1 MARKIDLKIYCG
13 GGGRLHNKLS
23 GAFSILVKVWHPL
36 EIYVTF
42 LSVQKCW
49 GAIHNPTLFVNLIHL
64 GIHFEGEQHVLL
76 SALGFES

>member
-42 LSVQKCW
+42 LSKVLVTTWCY
-49 GAIHNPTLFVNLIHL
+49 GARIYAN
-64 GIHFEGEQHVLL
+64 
-76 SALGFES
+76 